1 MYSAGWQSG
10 RNKQGKFMLSH
21 ELGDYTICRDCITN
35 VGASGTVLLAALGK
49 SLLWLVYSHPRA
61 CTSTFLPSSRHTCDL
76 PLIACTVGRET
87 TDHRLDFCGDADGVH
102 RQSVTVHA
110 ARYFQRRAQHA
121 LCHLQ
126 RGQSLKVFT
135 RHNDVQM
142 CGFIVTSHAGQM
154 HCAQV
159 LFGLHGLRKS
169 MMRHRGNKSSR

>member
-76 PLIACTVGRET
+76 PLIACAVGRET
-87 TDHRLDFCGDADGVH
+87 TDRRLDLCGDADGVH

-110 ARYFQRRAQHA
+110 ARYLQRRAQHA
-121 LCHLQ
+121 LCHLLARAISQSVYTTQ
-126 RGQSLKVFT
+126 R
-135 RHNDVQM
+135 RADVD
-142 CGFIVTSHAGQM
+142 SSS
-154 HCAQV
+154 QV
-159 LFGLHGLRKS
+159 MQDKYTARRCCLAFVAYVGA
-169 MMRHRGNKSSR
+169 